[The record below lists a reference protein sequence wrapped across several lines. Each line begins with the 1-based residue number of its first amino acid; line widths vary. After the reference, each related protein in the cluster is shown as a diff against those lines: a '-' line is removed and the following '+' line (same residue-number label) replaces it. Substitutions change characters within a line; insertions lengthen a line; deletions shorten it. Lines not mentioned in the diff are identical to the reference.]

1 MFLLFFLFVCI
12 IITMWGDNV
21 TNVSNVLFEKYQVRK
36 TKQQKNEF
44 IKFLKNNF
52 PEMKVEEGGI
62 PKSRNLV
69 FGDLDNAKIVFT
81 AHYDTCA
88 VLPFPNFIMPKNI
101 LLTILYSVLICIPF
115 FLMTGVVFSVLEYYL
130 CNFLISYYVSV
141 IFLFALI
148 LLVFILGIP
157 NKHTANDNT
166 SGVITVLEIMQT
178 LTDEQREKCAFVL
191 FDNEEN
197 GLLGSAYFRKVHK
210 KIAKE
215 KLIVNFDC
223 VGDGDNIMLV
233 YSKKS
238 KKRYS
243 DSLKAV
249 FSVISDKT
257 ILHENASTT
266 FYPSDQMG
274 FPNNVAVAAL
284 NRKSFVGYY
293 MSRIHTKNDT
303 ICDMRNITTLVEGFK
318 KFTERI

>member
-1 MFLLFFLFVCI
+1 M
-12 IITMWGDNV
+12 
-21 TNVSNVLFEKYQVRK
+21 TNVSNVLFEEYQIRK

-44 IKFLKNNF
+44 INFLKNNF
-52 PEMKVEEGGI
+52 PEMKVEAGGI

-69 FGDLDNAKIVFT
+69 FGDLDNAKIIFT

-101 LLTILYSVLICIPF
+101 ILTTLYSVLICIPF
-115 FLMTGVVFSVLEYYL
+115 FLVTGIVFSVLEYFL
-130 CNFLISYYVSV
+130 CDFLISYYISV
-141 IFLFALI
+141 IFLFALF
-148 LLVFILGIP
+148 LLVFILGKP

-178 LTDEQREKCAFVL
+178 IADEQKEKCAFVL

-197 GLLGSAYFRKVHK
+197 GLFGSAYFRKIHK
-210 KIAKE
+210 RIAKE
-215 KLIVNFDC
+215 KLIINFDC
-223 VGDGDNIMLV
+223 VGDGDNLMFV

-243 DSLKAV
+243 DSLESV
-249 FSVISDKT
+249 FSVVSDKT
-257 ILHENASTT
+257 ILHENAYTT

-274 FPNNVAVAAL
+274 FPINIAVAAL

-303 ICDMRNITTLVEGFK
+303 VCDMRNITTLVEGFK
-318 KFTERI
+318 KFAERV

>member
-1 MFLLFFLFVCI
+1 MSV
-12 IITMWGDNV
+12 WGDNL

-44 IKFLKNNF
+44 ISFLKNNF

-88 VLPFPNFIMPKNI
+88 ILPFPNFIMPKNI

-115 FLMTGVVFSVLEYYL
+115 FLVTGVVFSVLEYFL
-130 CNFLISYYVSV
+130 SNFLISYYLSV
-141 IFLFALI
+141 VFLLALV
-148 LLVFILGIP
+148 LVVFFLGKP

-166 SGVITVLEIMQT
+166 SGVITILELMQS
-178 LTDEQREKCAFVL
+178 LSDEEREKCAFVL

-197 GLLGSAYFRKVHK
+197 GLLGSAFFRKTHK
-210 KIAKE
+210 RIVKE
-215 KLIVNFDC
+215 KLVVNFDC
-223 VGDGDNIMLV
+223 VGDGDNIMFV

-238 KKRYS
+238 KIHCS
-243 DSLKAV
+243 DSLKSI
-249 FSVISDKT
+249 FSVASDKT
-257 ILHENASTT
+257 ILHENSSTT

-274 FPNNVAVAAL
+274 FPINVAVAAL
-284 NRKSFVGYY
+284 NRKPLVGYY

-303 ICDMRNITTLVEGFK
+303 ICDMRNITILVDGFK
-318 KFTERI
+318 SFTERF